1 MDTTKTKTDVKKH
14 IRALKAK
21 RDEAISRQA
30 LEEVGQIRR
39 YSHLSVNLGVGR
51 AAKQAPRPLLL
62 QALLSR
68 VICVRSRRAS
78 TCPSDSAPILPIT
91 S

>member
-30 LEEVGQIRR
+30 AEEVGQIRR
-39 YSHLSVNLGVGR
+39 GIRTLKRQSRMLAR
-51 AAKQAPRPLLL
+51 AAKAQAVAAAA
-62 QALLSR
+62 QKA
-68 VICVRSRRAS
+68 AS
-78 TCPSDSAPILPIT
+78 
-91 S
+91 

>member
-30 LEEVGQIRR
+30 SEEVAQIRR
-39 YSHLSVNLGVGR
+39 GIRTLKRQSRMLAR
-51 AAKQAPRPLLL
+51 TAKAQAAAAAAQKA
-62 QALLSR
+62 
-68 VICVRSRRAS
+68 AS
-78 TCPSDSAPILPIT
+78 
-91 S
+91 

>member
-30 LEEVGQIRR
+30 SEEVGQIRR
-39 YSHLSVNLGVGR
+39 GIRTLKRQSRMLAR
-51 AAKQAPRPLLL
+51 AAKAQA
-62 QALLSR
+62 AAA
-68 VICVRSRRAS
+68 AS
-78 TCPSDSAPILPIT
+78 AQKAAS
-91 S
+91 